1 MKILMV
7 TSETVPFAKTGGLAD
22 AVSAL
27 AISLKKLGHDV
38 RIVMPRYYKIDR
50 SKLKPIEAPLAVA
63 AGQVETW
70 VKVYES
76 NLPGSEVPVYFIDH
90 EQSFGRDGIYGTKYE
105 PDFHDNPYR
114 SAVLC
119 HGAFQICRL
128 LGWYPDIMH
137 AHDWFC
143 ALVPVLLKHVCRNGY
158 FAHTASVFT
167 IHNLGY
173 QGWYGKD
180 SFPALGIDWQ
190 LYHGAGF
197 ERNGSINLMQAALSC
212 ADMITTVSPTYAK
225 EIQTMDGGFGL
236 DGLLRV
242 RSDVIRG
249 VLNGCDLET
258 WNPSKDKLI
267 PANYDYKNITNKAKC
282 KKELQKRMGLPEI
295 PDVPVVGIITRL
307 ADQKGIAEVFA
318 PTYGSIYSICNTME
332 IQFAILGSGEKW
344 CEEEIKTLQH
354 SLPNLR
360 AYIGYDE
367 SLSHL
372 IEAGSDFFLMPSRYE
387 PCGLNQMY
395 SMLYGTLPIVRR
407 TGGLA
412 DTVEQYNQETGE
424 GTGFLFDSLTPGAI
438 YDTVG
443 WALYAYYNKKG
454 HIKQMQLRGMQ
465 KDFSWELSVRG
476 YESVYSD
483 ALMRGCGINTADWH

>member
-27 AISLKKLGHDV
+27 AINLRKQGHDV

-50 SKLKPIEAPLAVA
+50 TKLKPIETPVAVA

-70 VKVYES
+70 VKFYEAP
-76 NLPGSEVPVYFIDH
+76 LPQTDIPVYFIDH
-90 EQSFGRDGIYGTKYE
+90 ELCYGRDGIYGTKVE

-114 SAVLC
+114 AAVLC
-119 HGAFQICRL
+119 HGAFQLCRM

-173 QGWYGKD
+173 KD
-180 SFPALGIDWQ
+180 NFPALGLDWN
-190 LYHGAGF
+190 LYYGAGL
-197 ERNGSINLMQAALSC
+197 EHNGAINLLQSALSC
-212 ADMITTVSPTYAK
+212 ADMITTVSPTYAR
-225 EIQTMDGGFGL
+225 EIQTTEGGFGL

-242 RSDVIRG
+242 RSDCVRG
-249 VLNGCDLET
+249 VLNGCDLDT
-258 WNPSKDKLI
+258 WNPSKDKLL
-267 PANYDYKNITNKAKC
+267 PANFDYKNLENKKKC
-282 KKELQKRMGLPEI
+282 KEELQKRMGLPVN
-295 PDVPVVGIITRL
+295 PNVPVFGIVTRL
-307 ADQKGIAEVFA
+307 ADQKGIAEIFA
-318 PTYGSIYSICNTME
+318 PNYGCMYSMCKNME
-332 IQFAILGSGEKW
+332 IQFAVLGSGEKW
-344 CEEEIKTLQH
+344 CEQEINNLQNV
-354 SLPNLR
+354 LPNMR
-360 AYIGYDE
+360 AFVGYDE

-395 SMLYGTLPIVRR
+395 SILYGTLPIVRR

-412 DTVEQYNQETGE
+412 DTVEQYNENTGD
-424 GTGFLFDSLTPGAI
+424 GTGFLFDSLTPEAV
-438 YDTVG
+438 YNTVG
-443 WALYAYYNKKG
+443 WATYAYYNKKD
-454 HIKQMQLRGMQ
+454 HIKKMQERGMQ
-465 KDFSWELSVRG
+465 KDFSWDRSVDG
-476 YESVYSD
+476 YVNVYSE
-483 ALMRGCGINTADWH
+483 ALMRGCGINTADWR

>member
-1 MKILMV
+1 MKILMI
-7 TSETVPFAKTGGLAD
+7 TSEAVPFAKTGGLAD

-27 AISLKKLGHDV
+27 AIALRKQGHDV
-38 RIVMPRYYKIDR
+38 KIVMPRFYKIDR
-50 SKLKPIEAPLAVA
+50 AKLKSIDQPVAVA
-63 AGQVETW
+63 AGQIETW
-70 VKVYES
+70 VKFYYAD
-76 NLPGSEVPVYFIDH
+76 LPGSDIPVYFIDH
-90 EQSFGRDGIYGTKYE
+90 EQAYGRDGIYGTKAE

-114 SAVLC
+114 SALLC
-119 HGAFQICRL
+119 HGAFQLCRF

-173 QGWYGKD
+173 QGWYPKD
-180 SFPALGIDWQ
+180 SFPALGIDWN
-190 LYHGAGF
+190 LYHGAGL
-197 ERNGSINLMQAALSC
+197 ERNGSINLLQSAISC
-212 ADMITTVSPTYAK
+212 ADMITTVSPTYAG
-225 EIQTMDGGFGL
+225 EMQTTEGGFGL

-242 RSDVIRG
+242 RSDCVRG

-258 WNPSKDKLI
+258 WNPKKDKLL
-267 PANYDYKNITNKAKC
+267 PKNFDAKDLSGKAIC
-282 KKELQKRMGLPEI
+282 KAELQKRMGLPVDPDI
-295 PDVPVVGIITRL
+295 PLIGIVTRL
-307 ADQKGIAEVFA
+307 AEQKGIAEVFA
-318 PTYGSIYSICNTME
+318 PTYGSIFSMCVNMN

-344 CEEEIKTLQH
+344 CEDEINAIQ
-354 SLPNLR
+354 SRLPNLR

-412 DTVEQYNQETGE
+412 DTVEQYNEATGD

-443 WALYAYYNKKG
+443 WAVYAYYNKKD
-454 HIKQMQLRGMQ
+454 HIKKMQLKGMK
-465 KDFSWELSVRG
+465 KDFSWDRSVEG
-476 YESVYSD
+476 YMSIYSE
-483 ALMRGCGINTADWH
+483 ALMRGCGVNTKDWV

>member
-1 MKILMV
+1 MKILMI
-7 TSETVPFAKTGGLAD
+7 TSEAVPFAKTGGLAD

-27 AISLKKLGHDV
+27 AISLRKQGHDV
-38 RIVMPRYYKIDR
+38 KIVMPRFYKIDR
-50 SKLKPIEAPLAVA
+50 AKLKSIDQPVAVA
-63 AGQVETW
+63 AGQIETW
-70 VKVYES
+70 VKFYYAD
-76 NLPGSEVPVYFIDH
+76 LPGSDIPVYFIDH
-90 EQSFGRDGIYGTKYE
+90 EQAYGRDGIYGTKAE

-114 SAVLC
+114 SALLC
-119 HGAFQICRL
+119 HGAFQLCRF

-173 QGWYGKD
+173 QGWYPKD
-180 SFPALGIDWQ
+180 SFPALGIDWN
-190 LYHGAGF
+190 LYHGAGL
-197 ERNGSINLMQAALSC
+197 ERNGSINLLQSAISC
-212 ADMITTVSPTYAK
+212 ADMITTVSPTYAG
-225 EIQTMDGGFGL
+225 EMQTTEGGFGL

-242 RSDVIRG
+242 RSDCVRG

-258 WNPSKDKLI
+258 WNPKKDKLL
-267 PANYDYKNITNKAKC
+267 PKNFDAKDLSGKAIC
-282 KKELQKRMGLPEI
+282 KAELQKRMGLPVDPDI
-295 PDVPVVGIITRL
+295 PLIGIVTRL
-307 ADQKGIAEVFA
+307 AEQKGIAEVFA
-318 PTYGSIYSICNTME
+318 PTYGSIFSMCVNMN

-344 CEEEIKTLQH
+344 CEDEINAIQ
-354 SLPNLR
+354 SRLPNLR

-412 DTVEQYNQETGE
+412 DTVEQYNEATGD

-443 WALYAYYNKKG
+443 WAVYAYYNKKD
-454 HIKQMQLRGMQ
+454 HIKKMQLKGMK
-465 KDFSWELSVRG
+465 KDFSWDRSVEG
-476 YESVYSD
+476 YMSIYSE
-483 ALMRGCGINTADWH
+483 ALMRGCGVNTKDWV

>member
-1 MKILMV
+1 MKILMI
-7 TSETVPFAKTGGLAD
+7 TSEAVPFAKTGGLAD

-27 AISLKKLGHDV
+27 AIALRKQGHDV
-38 RIVMPRYYKIDR
+38 KIVMPRFYKIDR
-50 SKLKPIEAPLAVA
+50 AKLKSIDQPVAVA
-63 AGQVETW
+63 AGQIETW
-70 VKVYES
+70 VKFYYAD
-76 NLPGSEVPVYFIDH
+76 LPGSDIPVYFIDH
-90 EQSFGRDGIYGTKYE
+90 EQAYGRDGIYGTKAE

-114 SAVLC
+114 SALLC
-119 HGAFQICRL
+119 HGAFQLCRF

-173 QGWYGKD
+173 QGWYPKD
-180 SFPALGIDWQ
+180 SFPALGIDWN
-190 LYHGAGF
+190 LYHGAGL
-197 ERNGSINLMQAALSC
+197 ERNGSINLLQSAISC
-212 ADMITTVSPTYAK
+212 ADMITTVSPTYAG
-225 EIQTMDGGFGL
+225 EMQTPEGGFGL

-242 RSDVIRG
+242 RTDVVRG
-249 VLNGCDLET
+249 VLNGCDLNT
-258 WNPSKDKLI
+258 WNPKTDKLL
-267 PANYDYKNITNKAKC
+267 PANYDYKNLTGKAVC
-282 KKELQKRMGLPEI
+282 KEALQKRMGLPL
-295 PDVPVVGIITRL
+295 DSNVPLIGIITRL

-318 PTYGSIYSICNTME
+318 PNYGSIYNICSTMNV
-332 IQFAILGSGEKW
+332 QFAILGSGERW
-344 CEEEIKTLQH
+344 CEDEINALQ
-354 SLPNLR
+354 SKLPNLR

-372 IEAGSDFFLMPSRYE
+372 IEAGSDFFLMPSKYE

-412 DTVEQYNQETGE
+412 DTVEQYNEFSGD
-424 GTGFLFDSLTPGAI
+424 GTGFLFDNLTPGAI

-443 WALYAYYNKKG
+443 WATFAYYNKKAD
-454 HIKQMQLRGMQ
+454 IKKMQQRGMQ
-465 KDFSWELSVRG
+465 KDFSWDLSVNN
-476 YESVYSD
+476 YLNVYSE
-483 ALMRGCGINTADWH
+483 ALMRGCGVDTNSWR